1 MKFSIKTLLL
11 VVLLCCIGFAVARE
25 IIFPPTFRV
34 HVVSPNLYQIDGI
47 DVTTDDIKLH
57 LSEFSTRYRHAIWSA
72 KFEVVMPADMSGP
85 KYDDDIHA
93 MMDIGRNE
101 GFSSVGFPRGNVDDP
116 LNAG

>member
-11 VVLLCCIGFAVARE
+11 VVLLCCIALAVARK

-47 DVTTDDIKLH
+47 DVTTDDIKIG
-57 LSEFSTRYRHAIWSA
+57 LSKFSSRYQHAIWPA
-72 KFEVVMPADMSGP
+72 KFEVVMPADMSFE
-85 KYDDDIHA
+85 KYKDDILA
-93 MMDIGRNE
+93 MGDIGFNE
-101 GFSSVGFPRGNVDDP
+101 GFSRVWFPRGNAGDP